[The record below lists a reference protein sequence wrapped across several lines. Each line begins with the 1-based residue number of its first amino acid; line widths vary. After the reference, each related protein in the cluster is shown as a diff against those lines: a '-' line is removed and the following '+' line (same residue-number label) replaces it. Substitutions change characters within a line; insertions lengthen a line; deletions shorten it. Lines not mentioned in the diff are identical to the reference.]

1 VEDFSLRLTTV
12 VSQLRVLD
20 DEVSDK
26 EMIKKLMHVV
36 PDNLEQV
43 AISMEA
49 LLDLK
54 SLSIEEVVGHL
65 CTVELRKKPSPSKE
79 AEGRL
84 LLRGVD
90 GKDEDVRQLRL
101 QCWRPQRWQQQ
112 RWWQKQG
119 KQAGHGR
126 RKEKLC
132 GPRQCLWL
140 L

>member
-132 GPRQCLWL
+132 GPRRCLWL